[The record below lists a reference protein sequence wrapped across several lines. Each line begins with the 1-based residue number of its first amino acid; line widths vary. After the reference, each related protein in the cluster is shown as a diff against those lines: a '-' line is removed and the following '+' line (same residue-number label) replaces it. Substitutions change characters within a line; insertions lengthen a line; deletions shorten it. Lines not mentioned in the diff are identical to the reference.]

1 MSTLLTGNNPTEHL
15 VGLHRVGEGAMRL
28 YFREGG
34 RIGTQDERFYPFF
47 HLSDS
52 SLIKR
57 FGRKHWLK
65 ELAGSGFYRFLCVF
79 EEWSSMWEAVRI
91 VMEESS
97 RAQFAKPTSY
107 ADVEQLHL
115 IPDPVAQFLL
125 QSGFTLFKGLDFDDL
140 VRMQLDIETY
150 TSGPHRFSNARV
162 PGDRII
168 VIALSDNQGW
178 EHVIEGRR
186 KSEEAMLRELIEVI
200 RTRDPDI
207 IEGHNILGFDF
218 PYILARCAQH
228 GLTFPIGRDGS
239 EPALIGR
246 GFTADAEDV
255 SLMEVAGRHV
265 VDTFLLVQN
274 YDQSKHSMESYGLKY
289 AARFFGLSSA
299 GRTYIEG
306 DKITWYWDN
315 DPQTLLAYAFDD
327 VREAGALSTH
337 LAGSAFYL
345 SRLVPMTLGTIV
357 RGGSASKIESL
368 LLRAY
373 LHARMALPRPEAGT
387 QTTGGYTDLF
397 LTGLVGPVVHADV
410 ESLYPAI
417 MLSQRIQPSTD
428 HAGVFLQ
435 LLEELTAMRID
446 AKRAMQASKEQ
457 RERSRLD
464 AVQSSFK
471 ILINSFYGYLG
482 YSRALFNDYVSADR
496 VTKAGQVILRS
507 MIQKIR
513 EDGGTVVEVDTDGV
527 LYLPPAGTETE
538 EQARS
543 HVGSISSRM
552 PRGISVAFNG
562 MYLRM
567 LSYRKKN
574 YALLERDGRMTI
586 KGSSLISRSMEGFGR
601 RFVREAVALLLKE
614 DIAGLHALYVDLYN
628 KIASRALDVRELAR
642 SEVLRDPIPVYLEE
656 VRSGRRNRSA
666 AYEVAIA
673 SGKEAK
679 PGNRIAYY
687 IIGSDPNARVF
698 DNCRSV
704 DEWNPN
710 FPDENS
716 AFYLQRLDEFAAK
729 FKDLFSPQHFREV
742 FTAESLFPFD
752 ASVVTLVVT
761 EVSGDAMPS
770 DDPSSEPVI

>member
-1 MSTLLTGNNPTEHL
+1 
-15 VGLHRVGEGAMRL
+15 MRL
-28 YFREGG
+28 YFRESSGL
-34 RIGTQDERFYPFF
+34 RVQDERFFPFF

-52 SLIKR
+52 SLLKR

-65 ELAGSGFYRFLCVF
+65 ELAGSGFFRFLCVF
-79 EEWSSMWEAVRI
+79 EDWASMWEAVRI

-97 RAQFAKPTSY
+97 RTEFSRASSY

-115 IPDPVAQFLL
+115 LPDPTTQFLM

-168 VIALSDNQGW
+168 IISLSDNRGW
-178 EHVIEGRR
+178 EHVIDGRR
-186 KSEEAMLRELIEVI
+186 KNEEAMLRELIEVV
-200 RTRDPDI
+200 RERDPDI
-207 IEGHNILGFDF
+207 IEGHNILGFDL
-218 PYILARCAQH
+218 PYIMTRCGLH
-228 GLTFPIGRDGS
+228 GMTLPIGRDGS

-246 GFTADAEDV
+246 GTGAEAEDV
-255 SLMEVAGRHV
+255 TLVEIAGRHV
-265 VDTFLLVQN
+265 VDTYLLVQN
-274 YDQSKHSMESYGLKY
+274 YDASKHSMESYGLKY
-289 AARFFGLSSA
+289 AARFFGLASDT
-299 GRTYIEG
+299 RTYVEG
-306 DKITWYWDN
+306 EKITWYWDN
-315 DPQTLLAYAFDD
+315 DPHTLLAYALDD
-327 VREAGALSTH
+327 VRETGALSTH
-337 LAGSAFYL
+337 LGGSAFYL
-345 SRLVPMTLGTIV
+345 SRIVPLTLGTVI
-357 RGGSASKIESL
+357 RGGSAAKIEAL

-373 LHARMALPRPEAGT
+373 LHARRSLPRPEAGT

-428 HAGVFLQ
+428 HAGIFLQ

-446 AKRAMQASKEQ
+446 AKRAMQGAKVEKD
-457 RERSRLD
+457 RSRLD

-482 YSRALFNDYVSADR
+482 YSRALFNDYASADA
-496 VTKAGQVILRS
+496 VTKAGQTILRS
-507 MIQKIR
+507 MILKIR
-513 EDGGTVVEVDTDGV
+513 EDGGTVIEVDTDGV
-527 LYLPPAGTETE
+527 LYLPPGGTESE
-538 EQARS
+538 EQARA

-552 PRGISVAFNG
+552 PRGITVAYNG
-562 MYLRM
+562 MYTKM

-574 YALLERDGRMTI
+574 YALLERDGRITI
-586 KGSSLISRSMEGFGR
+586 KGSSLISRSMEAFGR
-601 RFVREAVALLLKE
+601 RFVREAIGALLKE
-614 DIAGLHALYVDLYN
+614 DIASLHDLYLDLYN
-628 KIASRALDVRELAR
+628 TIVARALDVRDLAR
-642 SEVLRDPIPVYLEE
+642 SEVLRDSIPVYVDE
-656 VRSGRRNRSA
+656 VRSGKRNRSA

-679 PGNRIAYY
+679 PGSRISYY
-687 IIGSDPNARVF
+687 ITGSDANVRVF

-716 AFYLQRLDEFAAK
+716 AFYLQRLDEFASK

-742 FTAESLFPFD
+742 FSAEGLFPFD
-752 ASVVTLVVT
+752 PTKVALLVT
-761 EVSGDAMPS
+761 EVGGDAAPADDTLPETMP
-770 DDPSSEPVI
+770 